1 MVNKLMYAQVSAV
14 LNKMNK
20 EDLEK
25 IPKGLLDTIEQSKDK
40 EAEINLDPKIPLEDQ
55 NLSNETIAMLALL
68 NYKYWADDNERESL
82 KAKYEEND
90 RIKDTQNSMDAIRKY
105 SKSSLASVV
114 LSITILILIILLIL
128 VHFLNKVKDNV
139 EEITEEKDATG
150 TNDIS
155 ADEHNDDEYILVT
168 EYEYNSKHLHE
179 SKNNKKKPHQ
189 RNKDRKK

>member
-1 MVNKLMYAQVSAV
+1 MVNELMYAQVSAV

-90 RIKDTQNSMDAIRKY
+90 RIKEKELREKY
-105 SKSSLASVV
+105 HTDD
-114 LSITILILIILLIL
+114 I
-128 VHFLNKVKDNV
+128 FGNKAK
-139 EEITEEKDATG
+139 EEEKAK
-150 TNDIS
+150 
-155 ADEHNDDEYILVT
+155 AKAEE
-168 EYEYNSKHLHE
+168 EA
-179 SKNNKKKPHQ
+179 KKVEKQQETSLIEMPEPIYVKIIKFFKELFHI
-189 RNKDRKK
+189 K